1 MPHILVSVII
11 PTYHDWAGLSKCLD
25 ALKKQ
30 TLDAAKFEI
39 VIVNNDPENHP
50 LSTFTL
56 PSNATLIQEK
66 KRGSYAAR
74 NTGIRQAK
82 GDVLAFTDSDCI
94 PSEKWLENALNHLKD
109 DQILKRLSGKIEL
122 FFKNHP
128 DLTAAELYEKE
139 FAFRQH
145 EYAKDGTAATANL
158 FCRSEIFNDVG
169 LFDENL
175 ISGGDFEWNLRAE
188 RMDYELRYADD
199 VVVCHPARNSLP
211 QIWKKSVRVYKGTCK
226 VKKYNEESLFFKLFY
241 GLYLL
246 RPKISVI
253 KSLKEKY
260 KPLSLVKILGVKFI
274 HDFAQMITHY
284 KLVISR
290 KL

>member
-1 MPHILVSVII
+1 MPHTFVSIII
-11 PTYHDWAGLSKCLD
+11 PTYHDWDGLSKCLE

-30 TLDAAKFEI
+30 TLGTAKFEI
-39 VIVNNDPENHP
+39 IIINNDPADNP
-50 LSTFTL
+50 PSTFPL
-56 PSNATLIQEK
+56 PPNATLIPEK

-74 NTGIRQAK
+74 NKGIRSSK

-94 PSEKWLENALNHLKD
+94 PSEKWLENALNHFKD
-109 DQILKRLSGKIEL
+109 DQELKRLSGKIEL

-139 FAFRQH
+139 FAFRQK
-145 EYAKDGTAATANL
+145 EYAKDGTAATANM
-158 FCRSEIFNDVG
+158 FCRTEIFNKVG

-188 RMDYELRYADD
+188 RMGYELRYADD
-199 VVVCHPARNSLP
+199 VVVCHPARSSLSE
-211 QIWKKSVRVYKGTCK
+211 IWKKSVRVYRGTYK
-226 VKKYNEESLFFKLFY
+226 IKNYDNEGLFFKLFY

-246 RPKISVI
+246 RPRIPVI
-253 KSLKEKY
+253 KRVGKKY
-260 KPLSLVKILGVKFI
+260 SFAAMIKIITVKYV

-284 KLVISR
+284 KLVIAR